1 MGYSQT
7 FFICFVLLSDKNC
20 TFGASKHKV
29 FMAHEI
35 IGRKRELEQLHSI
48 SNSNKAE
55 LVAVYGRRR
64 IGKTFLIKGFFKEK
78 FDYYA
83 TGIFEGSK
91 KEELDAFCDMLRQ
104 KQPNLP
110 PIKTWMD
117 AFTALRNYLKKL
129 RKKRIVVFLDE
140 LPWFDVPKGKFL
152 KAFEWFWNSWGSTQ
166 DNLKLIVCGSAT
178 TWMTDKFING
188 KGGLYNR
195 TTERIYLAPF
205 TLNEAEA
212 LLKSNGLNWD
222 RAMILDAYMVFGGV
236 PLYLNMLKKSLSLD
250 ANIDEMYFR
259 EGAPLR
265 NEYDFLF
272 RSLFKDSGYY
282 MRVVDA
288 ISKKNIGITRQE
300 IATQAKVSASGT
312 LTKALKNLINCDFI
326 RKYTAFGKKERDALY
341 QLTDLAI
348 LFYKRFVENYGG
360 KDEHHW
366 TNTIDSPSR
375 RTWTGIAFEQ
385 VCLLHVPQIKQALGI
400 AGVQA
405 EVSSWHY
412 AGNEN
417 TPGAQI
423 DMLITRRDK
432 VINLCEMKYSSFEY
446 EITPRYNRE
455 LRARCSI
462 FRSVTKTRYA
472 LHTTMITPWGLKQ
485 NANIGVI
492 DQTIVLNQLF
502 NYKS

>member
-1 MGYSQT
+1 MEPLNT
-7 FFICFVLLSDKNC
+7 TI
-20 TFGASKHKV
+20 
-29 FMAHEI
+29 MANKI
-35 IGRKRELEQLHSI
+35 IGRKGELEQLSTI
-48 SNSNKAE
+48 FNSDKAE

-64 IGKTFLIKGFFKEK
+64 IGKTFLVKGFFNGS

-83 TGIFEGSK
+83 TGIFEGSRK
-91 KEELDAFCDMLRQ
+91 DELDAFCDMLRQ
-104 KQPNLP
+104 KQPSLP
-110 PIKTWMD
+110 PIKSWME
-117 AFTALRNYLKKL
+117 AFTALRDYLKKL

-140 LPWFDVPKGKFL
+140 LPWFDVPRGKFL

-166 DNLKLIVCGSAT
+166 DNLKMIVCGSAT
-178 TWMTDKFING
+178 TWMTDKFISG

-205 TLNEAEA
+205 NLNETEA

-222 RAMILDAYMVFGGV
+222 RSLILDAYMVFGGV
-236 PLYLNMLKKSLSLD
+236 PLYLNMLKKNLSLD

-272 RSLFKDSGYY
+272 RSLFKDSGFY
-282 MRVVDA
+282 MRIVDV
-288 ISKKNIGITRQE
+288 ISKKNKGITRQE
-300 IATQAKVSASGT
+300 IATQAKVAASGT

-326 RKYTAFGKKERDALY
+326 RKYTAFGKQKRDALY
-341 QLTDLAI
+341 QLTDLSI

-366 TNTIDSPSR
+366 MNTIDSPSR

-400 AGVQA
+400 AGVQTDIC
-405 EVSSWHY
+405 SWHF
-412 AGNEN
+412 AGDKD

-423 DMLITRRDK
+423 DMLIARRDK
-432 VINLCEMKYSSFEY
+432 VINLCEMKYSTYDY
-446 EITPRYNRE
+446 EITPKYNRE
-455 LRARCSI
+455 LRERCAT
-462 FRSVTKTRYA
+462 FKSVTKTRHS
-472 LHTTMITPWGLKQ
+472 LHTTLITPWGLKQ
-485 NANIGVI
+485 NANTAII
-492 DQTIVLNQLF
+492 SQTIVLDNLF
-502 NYKS
+502 DYKS